1 MKPGR
6 KTDSNPTSLQIRVSP
21 LKKAVWYYRFRDKDG
36 RLREGTL
43 RYVAVATDGDGRV
56 TLDYEQAKTEVARI
70 KGDVAKSESERQ
82 EESDRTHFDTLEVG
96 FRYYLA
102 NRITLKNEPLG
113 AETKA
118 DYKKVF
124 NQYLRKNLLVD
135 EGFETPPSQWDL
147 AETKVMQ
154 WMQLLLKIKGK
165 SLAKARNCQSI
176 ISGIYGMGVALKVLD
191 SNPMNNARYLRVLP
205 KPPEK
210 KDTWTQ

>member
-1 MKPGR
+1 M
-6 KTDSNPTSLQIRVSP
+6 
-21 LKKAVWYYRFRDKDG
+21 
-36 RLREGTL
+36 GT
-43 RYVAVATDGDGRV
+43 
-56 TLDYEQAKTEVARI
+56 DYEQAKTEVARI
-70 KGDVAKSESERQ
+70 KSDVAKSESERR
-82 EESDRTHFDTLEVG
+82 EESDRTHFHTLEDG

-118 DYKKVF
+118 DYEKVF

-154 WMQLLLKIKGK
+154 WMQFLLKIKGK

-176 ISGIYGMGVALKVLD
+176 ISGIHGMGVG
-191 SNPMNNARYLRVLP
+191 
-205 KPPEK
+205 
-210 KDTWTQ
+210 

>member
-1 MKPGR
+1 MGNFRDTLGSAVPKKNADSSGRRGATKVNFGTKSALTAALMKPGR

-96 FRYYLA
+96 FPLFPA

-118 DYKKVF
+118 DYE
-124 NQYLRKNLLVD
+124 
-135 EGFETPPSQWDL
+135 EGVQPIP
-147 AETKVMQ
+147 AE
-154 WMQLLLKIKGK
+154 
-165 SLAKARNCQSI
+165 
-176 ISGIYGMGVALKVLD
+176 
-191 SNPMNNARYLRVLP
+191 
-205 KPPEK
+205 KPVG
-210 KDTWTQ
+210 